1 MSRKIILAS
10 LVADDRCFERSSLL
24 NSADRTLHSDCCCSM
39 ERAFSEVPVSKSE
52 SCISRHAVATRREA
66 CSSRSATV
74 DTHAIALRLSTRT
87 VQHVEFARRYVH
99 LDCILRSRMASLPCP
114 PGNRFAT
121 QRSCT
126 RATPPL
132 MLHRPAKTRIVR
144 SVQMMLICSLATFER
159 IAARRRKTTKE
170 ARFARLREKAWSHA
184 AELCSQ
190 A

>member
-1 MSRKIILAS
+1 
-10 LVADDRCFERSSLL
+10 
-24 NSADRTLHSDCCCSM
+24 
-39 ERAFSEVPVSKSE
+39 
-52 SCISRHAVATRREA
+52 
-66 CSSRSATV
+66 
-74 DTHAIALRLSTRT
+74 
-87 VQHVEFARRYVH
+87 
-99 LDCILRSRMASLPCP
+99 
-114 PGNRFAT
+114 
-121 QRSCT
+121 
-126 RATPPL
+126 